1 MSFDYEVN
9 GLPLHIL
16 VVHAVVVFVPL
27 AALSVVAAAA
37 WPAAR
42 RRLGLV
48 PAAIAA
54 VALALVPVTTAAG
67 EWLKARL
74 PAAPLIEQ
82 HAALG
87 DDLLPWSIAV
97 FVVAALLWLFDRFRA
112 RVAGRMPAGVL
123 RATPWVLL
131 VLSIV
136 AAVGSVVTVVL
147 IGESG
152 ARAVWQGT
160 YSPDPLPR

>member
-1 MSFDYEVN
+1 MGFGFEVN
-9 GLPLHIL
+9 GLPVHVL

-27 AALSVVAAAA
+27 AALSVLLVAA

-42 RRLGLV
+42 RRLGLL

-67 EWLKARL
+67 EWLQARL
-74 PAAPLIEQ
+74 PSAPLIEE

-87 DDLLPWSIAV
+87 DDLLPWSVAV
-97 FVVAALLWLFDRFRA
+97 FVLAALIWLSDRFRGRLAQRIPA
-112 RVAGRMPAGVL
+112 RVV
-123 RATPWVLL
+123 RAIPWALL
-131 VLSIV
+131 VLSIA
-136 AAVGSVVTVVL
+136 AAVGSLVTVVL